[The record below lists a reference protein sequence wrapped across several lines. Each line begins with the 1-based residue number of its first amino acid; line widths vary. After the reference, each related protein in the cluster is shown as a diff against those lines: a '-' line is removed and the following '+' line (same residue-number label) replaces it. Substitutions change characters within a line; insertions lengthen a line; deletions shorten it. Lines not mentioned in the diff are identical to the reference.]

1 MTSQLKRKKGRN
13 SKGQWRRQKGN
24 VPFSVF
30 SHRLLFLRLCS
41 PLSSLLAAIYRARV
55 PSLVCPGRRMVS
67 NSTHHSSRPLVL
79 TVQHCGGRGGSVPSC
94 SWEKTG
100 QKGTDSG
107 WKQSSL
113 KSRALGREH
122 RQWHLLS
129 CQEFLG
135 SAKFLPTLL
144 TPFMRMEPGLG
155 S

>member
-1 MTSQLKRKKGRN
+1 MS
-13 SKGQWRRQKGN
+13 
-24 VPFSVF
+24 
-30 SHRLLFLRLCS
+30 
-41 PLSSLLAAIYRARV
+41 
-55 PSLVCPGRRMVS
+55 PSLSFLTAYFFSGSVPQSPVSWLPFTGPECPALFVLEGGWFPTAPTTLPGHS
-67 NSTHHSSRPLVL
+67 CSQSSTV
-79 TVQHCGGRGGSVPSC
+79 GGRGGSVPSC